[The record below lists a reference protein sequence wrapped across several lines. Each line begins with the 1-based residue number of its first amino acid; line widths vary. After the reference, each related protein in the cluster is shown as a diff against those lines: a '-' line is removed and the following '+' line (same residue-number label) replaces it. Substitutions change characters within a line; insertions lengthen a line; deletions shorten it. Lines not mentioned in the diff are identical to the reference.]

1 MRLTSFLFKKEGGK
15 TRNKKEIN
23 RTDKRTTNKKKA
35 RSRCSL
41 QQTRKFENMIQI
53 EPKDSEI

>member
-23 RTDKRTTNKKKA
+23 RTDKRTTNKKKLDLDVP
-35 RSRCSL
+35 SSK
-41 QQTRKFENMIQI
+41 QENLKI
-53 EPKDSEI
+53 

>member
-1 MRLTSFLFKKEGGK
+1 MRLTSFLFKKEEGK

-23 RTDKRTTNKKKA
+23 RTEKRTTNKKKT

-41 QQTRKFENMIQI
+41 QQTRKV
-53 EPKDSEI
+53 